1 MDGSRM
7 FGRTVPGTQEILNKS
22 GRLTQSER
30 LVLIVLGDQIEFD
43 QLLSK
48 LPALARDRVERALGR
63 LLELEL
69 AYEVLVVE
77 SASPRGRTIPVKA
90 LQAFLSQS
98 DSDPV
103 TIMATVEQMEDSQ
116 RMKVLQLD
124 SGEVI
129 EIGKTIPRTESAT
142 AASPV
147 PVPVPLSKLF
157 PEESKAPPPVIQ
169 DAAELN
175 ETVKRKLDEDRRL
188 QRQKIQAL
196 EKDIGAAL
204 PRRTRSSGSSRGSR
218 NQQHNGASSS
228 IRMGSSSSGAESK
241 SRSARRVSRKV
252 ARATG
257 VGMALMAVLLG
268 ALGVVVIV
276 AIVMH

>member
-1 MDGSRM
+1 M

-48 LPALARDRVERALGR
+48 LPALSRDRVDRALTR

-69 AYEVLVVE
+69 AYEVLVAE
-77 SASPRGRTIPVKA
+77 PSAEPGTAIPVKA

-98 DSDPV
+98 DNDPV
-103 TIMATVEQMEDSQ
+103 TVMATAEQLEDSQ
-116 RMKVLQLD
+116 RMQVLQLE
-124 SGEVI
+124 SGEILKVN
-129 EIGKTIPRTESAT
+129 KTVPK
-142 AASPV
+142 AS

-157 PEESKAPPPVIQ
+157 PEEAKAGPAVMEDPASLTQ
-169 DAAELN
+169 TA
-175 ETVKRKLDEDRRL
+175 KRALDEERRA
-188 QRQKIQAL
+188 QRAKIQAL

-204 PRRTRSSGSSRGSR
+204 PRRSRSSSGSR
-218 NQQHNGASSS
+218 NRSHNGAASSARLPS
-228 IRMGSSSSGAESK
+228 AASAATSAERARAARRK
-241 SRSARRVSRKV
+241 SRKAARN
-252 ARATG
+252 TG
-257 VGMALMAVLLG
+257 IGITLIACLIAGLALVT
-268 ALGVVVIV
+268 IV

>member
-1 MDGSRM
+1 M

-48 LPALARDRVERALGR
+48 LPALARERVERALGR

-129 EIGKTIPRTESAT
+129 EIGKTVPRVDAGSGP
-142 AASPV
+142 AAGSPA
-147 PVPVPLSKLF
+147 PIPVPLSKLF
-157 PEESKAPPPVIQ
+157 PEETKAAPPVIQ
-169 DAAELN
+169 DAAELT
-175 ETVKRKLDEDRRL
+175 ETVKRKLDEDRRI
-188 QRQKIQAL
+188 QRQKIQDL
-196 EKDIGAAL
+196 EKDIGSAL
-204 PRRTRSSGSSRGSR
+204 PRRTRSSGSSSGSR
-218 NQQHNGASSS
+218 NRPHNGASSS
-228 IRMGSSSSGAESK
+228 GMRMGNTSSATFDGK

-257 VGMALMAVLLG
+257 VGMALMALVLG
-268 ALGVVVIV
+268 ALAVVVIV